1 MLQGS
6 RGQRCACC
14 IELRGC
20 SPTALLSSTPVPTWR
35 EAGAFLR
42 EQPGILTL
50 PAPLVQGEREQG
62 VHRGLAATVNSPR
75 RQTASQLAGPL
86 RPSSCPPG
94 EVTASEQRVLA
105 FPETK
110 HSSLV
115 LDSAKQ
121 VSAEP
126 QYPQVACRT
135 SQHRAKI
142 PGPAAASAFP
152 GRGTHHSPRLGCRRA
167 EPFPGPRQ
175 RQMSH
180 EISRPRRPARAAK
193 CDSSIRLL

>member
-14 IELRGC
+14 IELGGC

-35 EAGAFLR
+35 EAGAFLG

-50 PAPLVQGEREQG
+50 PAPLVQGERERG
-62 VHRGLAATVNSPR
+62 VHRGLAATV
-75 RQTASQLAGPL
+75 TPL
-86 RPSSCPPG
+86 GRLQVSWQDPCALLPVPPG
-94 EVTASEQRVLA
+94 EVTVSEQRVLT

-126 QYPQVACRT
+126 QYPQVACQT

-142 PGPAAASAFP
+142 PGPAAASDFP
-152 GRGTHHSPRLGCRRA
+152 GRGTHRSPRPGCRRA